1 MRIKFKRANRAVLV
15 DEDFTEEEKA
25 FWRLVF
31 ESEEMNRKNVIFVPN
46 DEKAEKLRNL
56 FENLAEA
63 MSNQEVRIVR
73 KLPGHG
79 EGPLDTMNC
88 ATVSLKGKSIVFTQE
103 HYGFLRYT
111 DIFEATTRLD
121 KLVQMN
127 FQVNDFDDERRIDCE
142 KEYY

>member
-1 MRIKFKRANRAVLV
+1 MRIRFNRANRAVLV

-46 DEKAEKLRNL
+46 DEKAEKLGNL

-63 MSNQEVRIVR
+63 MSDQEVRIVR

-88 ATVSLKGKSIVFTQE
+88 ATVSLKGKSIV
-103 HYGFLRYT
+103 
-111 DIFEATTRLD
+111 
-121 KLVQMN
+121 
-127 FQVNDFDDERRIDCE
+127 
-142 KEYY
+142 